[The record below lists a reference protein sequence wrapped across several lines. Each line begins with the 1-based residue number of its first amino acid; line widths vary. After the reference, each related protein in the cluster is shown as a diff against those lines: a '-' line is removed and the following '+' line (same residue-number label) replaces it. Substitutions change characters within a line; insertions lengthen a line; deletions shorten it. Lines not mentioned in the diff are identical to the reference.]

1 MTAAQAQVLQKPAS
15 VTIEQLGRYL
25 DVHQAAA
32 GAGCDSAA
40 WAHMGSLERRWW
52 RAFGNIRDSSD
63 ETATLP
69 ITHHIQSRPIPS
81 AVAMNQENA
90 WGSCSEG
97 DAGEV
102 IEEVTPT
109 LPGG

>member
-52 RAFGNIRDSSD
+52 RAGFS
-63 ETATLP
+63 ET
-69 ITHHIQSRPIPS
+69 S
-81 AVAMNQENA
+81 
-90 WGSCSEG
+90 
-97 DAGEV
+97 V
-102 IEEVTPT
+102 IHPMKRRRYR
-109 LPGG
+109 